1 MKEEVKI
8 GEKELVLHSR
18 DLKAIIQIKTVG
30 FFLFVCFSSFLPPL
44 RCSRQYLQSKEYPAY
59 TGEEYMLNYIYV
71 LLQEITG
78 LRDPLVL
85 ILLNSSAL
93 L

>member
-30 FFLFVCFSSFLPPL
+30 FFFFCLFVLALSFPP
-44 RCSRQYLQSKEYPAY
+44 
-59 TGEEYMLNYIYV
+59 
-71 LLQEITG
+71 
-78 LRDPLVL
+78 
-85 ILLNSSAL
+85 
-93 L
+93 